1 MTESI
6 PPVTTPESEPAALQ
20 AEVDRLRDELNERQ
34 SAEKNALAEAVQKRI
49 DSIPEAMR
57 GLIPDYDDPVR
68 LFLWLDR
75 NAELLRPRP
84 APDLN
89 AGRASAPV
97 TSADPAPGSA
107 DHLNEIRKRFR
118 LGGRKW

>member
-1 MTESI
+1 
-6 PPVTTPESEPAALQ
+6 
-20 AEVDRLRDELNERQ
+20 
-34 SAEKNALAEAVQKRI
+34 
-49 DSIPEAMR
+49 MR
-57 GLIPDYDDPVR
+57 SLIPDYEEPVR

-75 NAELLRPRP
+75 NVDFLKPRP

-89 AGRASAPV
+89 AGRASAPA
-97 TSADPAPGSA
+97 TSVDPAPGSA